1 MAKQAETASGSPRTR
16 GAESARWVTG
26 VFTLGALSAVAATGL
41 AAPAAA
47 DGGTYLE
54 ALQPRYTSMSASQLI
69 SAGNS
74 VCSAAA
80 SGLPASDIVPMLV
93 KHYGISAS
101 AAYEITITAINHLG
115 C

>member
-1 MAKQAETASGSPRTR
+1 MFA
-16 GAESARWVTG
+16 
-26 VFTLGALSAVAATGL
+26 LGALSAVAATGL

-47 DGGTYLE
+47 DTGTFLD
-54 ALQPRYTSMSASQLI
+54 ALQPRYTSMSASQLT

-74 VCSAAA
+74 VCSAAG

-93 KHYGISAS
+93 KHYGISGS